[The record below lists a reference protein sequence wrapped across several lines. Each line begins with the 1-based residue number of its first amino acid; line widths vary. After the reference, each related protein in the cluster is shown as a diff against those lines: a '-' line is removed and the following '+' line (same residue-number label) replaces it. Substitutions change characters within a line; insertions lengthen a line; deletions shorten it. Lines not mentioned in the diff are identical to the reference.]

1 MSFAEVK
8 KPQRRYNIPVLSGSA
23 YVGQLFDGTKDQLL
37 LDQFFWKPYTMRIKV
52 ANITNVQFE
61 TTIGSENRQDEK
73 MDQFEMDDST
83 KISFMGGLI
92 KVKRCQVLSF
102 RYRGIPTSCKNF
114 VFLAIHN
121 SHNSKFLPK
130 MNPVIKNS
138 SMTRDCKPI

>member
-1 MSFAEVK
+1 M
-8 KPQRRYNIPVLSGSA
+8 RNILIGKISVSA
-23 YVGQLFDGTKDQLL
+23 DFGGTKDQLL

-92 KVKRCQVLSF
+92 KV
-102 RYRGIPTSCKNF
+102 
-114 VFLAIHN
+114 N
-121 SHNSKFLPK
+121 S
-130 MNPVIKNS
+130 
-138 SMTRDCKPI
+138 T

>member
-92 KVKRCQVLSF
+92 KVHRFIFQWF
-102 RYRGIPTSCKNF
+102 
-114 VFLAIHN
+114 
-121 SHNSKFLPK
+121 
-130 MNPVIKNS
+130 
-138 SMTRDCKPI
+138 